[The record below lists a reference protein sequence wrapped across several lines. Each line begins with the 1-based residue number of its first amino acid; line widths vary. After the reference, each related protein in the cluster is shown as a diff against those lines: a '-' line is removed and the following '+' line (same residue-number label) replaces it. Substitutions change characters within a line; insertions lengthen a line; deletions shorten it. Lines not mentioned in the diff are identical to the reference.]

1 MILDISHRTTFK
13 YDFQVAMSQ
22 HLVHLSPRETPVQ
35 VVHSHSLTVD
45 PAPALRSEDVDYF
58 GNTTNY
64 LTIDEPHDELRVV
77 SRARIEVS
85 TPVLPPPET
94 TEPWD
99 KVSCILGQNFDRSTL
114 DAYSFVFGSPLT
126 LSQDA
131 LAYAEPSFPTGSP
144 VLYGAIDLMGRIYRD
159 FKYEGGVTDISTPVD
174 RLLADRRGVCQDFAH
189 LQIACLRAL
198 GLPARYVSGYL
209 LTHPPE
215 GQERL
220 VGSDASH
227 AWLAVWVPEY
237 GWVDLDPT
245 NNLLPAE
252 EHITIAWGRDYGD
265 VSPINGMVIGGGEH
279 KVDVAVDVRPAMI

>member
-1 MILDISHRTTFK
+1 
-13 YDFQVAMSQ
+13 MSQ

-35 VVHSHSLTVD
+35 VVHGHSLTVD
-45 PAPALRSEDVDYF
+45 PAPTLSREDVDYF
-58 GNTTNY
+58 GNTTSY
-64 LTIDEPHDELRVV
+64 LTVEEPHDKLSVV
-77 SRARIEVS
+77 SGARIEVRP
-85 TPVLPPPET
+85 PVLPPPEAT
-94 TEPWD
+94 TPWD
-99 KVSCILGQNFDRSTL
+99 EIPRILSENFDQSTL

-126 LSQDA
+126 RSQDA
-131 LAYAEPSFPTGSP
+131 FAYAEPSFPSGAS
-144 VLYGAIDLMGRIYRD
+144 VLRGAIDLMGRIHRD

-198 GLPARYVSGYL
+198 GIPARYVSGYL

-215 GQERL
+215 GQEKL

-279 KVDVAVDVRPAMI
+279 RVDVAVDVRPADLSSDQDSGALSKPRGDGF

>member
-1 MILDISHRTTFK
+1 
-13 YDFQVAMSQ
+13 
-22 HLVHLSPRETPVQ
+22 
-35 VVHSHSLTVD
+35 
-45 PAPALRSEDVDYF
+45 
-58 GNTTNY
+58 
-64 LTIDEPHDELRVV
+64 
-77 SRARIEVS
+77 
-85 TPVLPPPET
+85 
-94 TEPWD
+94 
-99 KVSCILGQNFDRSTL
+99 
-114 DAYSFVFGSPLT
+114 
-126 LSQDA
+126 
-131 LAYAEPSFPTGSP
+131 
-144 VLYGAIDLMGRIYRD
+144 MGRIYRD
-159 FKYEGGVTDISTPVD
+159 FKYEGGVTDVSTPVD

-198 GLPARYVSGYL
+198 GIPARYVSGYL

-215 GQERL
+215 GQEKL

-279 KVDVAVDVRPAMI
+279 QVDVAVDVRPADLGTV